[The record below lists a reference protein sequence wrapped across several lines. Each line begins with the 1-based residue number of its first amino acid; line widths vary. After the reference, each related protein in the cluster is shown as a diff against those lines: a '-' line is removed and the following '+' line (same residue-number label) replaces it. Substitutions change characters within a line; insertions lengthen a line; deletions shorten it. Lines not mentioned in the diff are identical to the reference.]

1 MACKLKQA
9 NVHACAMAD
18 SRPELLDH
26 MAGFY
31 LVVKKRNTQQGGV
44 DC

>member
-9 NVHACAMAD
+9 NVHARAMAH
-18 SRPELLDH
+18 SRLELLDH

-31 LVVKKRNTQQGGV
+31 LVVKKRNTQPGGV